1 MLSSGTALTSFS
13 NFGSDS
19 SGVYSDVWCEV
30 WVQFYLFQLATTCLN
45 IIYEIKTLP
54 SAEKEREEA
63 LNQIWVGGGS
73 YGLETSF
80 EAALKTGL
88 NSASAT

>member
-1 MLSSGTALTSFS
+1 MR
-13 NFGSDS
+13 
-19 SGVYSDVWCEV
+19 
-30 WVQFYLFQLATTCLN
+30 
-45 IIYEIKTLP
+45 
-54 SAEKEREEA
+54 AEKEREEA

-88 NSASAT
+88 NSASADYELHILEQFLVLLCHGFPTCKLEV